1 MKLNKN
7 IKKYLALSLITI
19 GVSIVSC
26 DLDKHK
32 KDTYLFNPDL
42 KKEKIKTN
50 IEEGKVLSE
59 VTILNETILKLS
71 ELALTESGEYNI
83 YTIANKLKKDN
94 TEIKNSIIE
103 LAKAKLI
110 ILPNGFNKA
119 DVNRL
124 LLVDEDSF
132 SKAYLG
138 RTGKLLEREIARLEY
153 LSSITNDLDFK
164 VFIVKS
170 LTRLNHDLDQ
180 LNKKTIKLLTIKNS
194 IL

>member
-19 GVSIVSC
+19 GVSIISC
-26 DLDKHK
+26 DFDKNK
-32 KDTYLFNPDL
+32 KDTYLFNTDL

-59 VTILNETILKLS
+59 VAILNETILKLS
-71 ELALTESGEYNI
+71 ELALTKDGEYSV
-83 YTIANKLKKDN
+83 YVIANKLKKDN
-94 TEIKNSIIE
+94 TEIKNSINE

-132 SKAYLG
+132 SKAYLN

-164 VFIVKS
+164 VLIVKY
-170 LTRLNHDLDQ
+170 LMRLNHDLDQ

>member
-1 MKLNKN
+1 VKLNKN

-19 GVSIVSC
+19 GVSIISC
-26 DLDKHK
+26 DFDKNK
-32 KDTYLFNPDL
+32 KDTYLFNTDL

-59 VTILNETILKLS
+59 VAILNETILKLS
-71 ELALTESGEYNI
+71 ELALTKDGEYSV
-83 YTIANKLKKDN
+83 YVIANKLKKDN
-94 TEIKNSIIE
+94 TEIKNSINE

-132 SKAYLG
+132 SKAYLN

-164 VFIVKS
+164 VLIVKY
-170 LTRLNHDLDQ
+170 LMRLNHDLDQ